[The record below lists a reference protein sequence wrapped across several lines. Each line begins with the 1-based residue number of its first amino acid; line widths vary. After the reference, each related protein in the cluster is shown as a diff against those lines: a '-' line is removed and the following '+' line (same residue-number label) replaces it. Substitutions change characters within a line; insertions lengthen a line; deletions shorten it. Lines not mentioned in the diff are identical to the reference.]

1 MDAYYLL
8 PQPCDAHLS
17 PQCASASRVAAMI
30 PCASTDRAE
39 AVADGILALH
49 QSILKL
55 EVGTLR
61 LFDIAVVALPVHS
74 PRPVRLYSTGNIAA
88 MNKLL
93 NCHCCGTEGTAAA
106 QPLQRDLSPSRR
118 PPIPPDRPQEG
129 SGGVA
134 TAPRVLARVTLG
146 GIERKTSDGD
156 VLTPF
161 PGPLPSPFQPFAYK
175 RSPDVKALARGAST
189 DLSFSVYL
197 VDADV
202 EARVLERHLGLRRST
217 SAAGGICA
225 AARTCSKRAAVR
237 YRVNCVK
244 KFMLTIAS
252 AANSRARAS
261 GGVATGT
268 VACQMKAGLATFTQK
283 AVILSRIVLSTDDTV
298 SDADAP
304 NVPRRIGMQLRS
316 WKTKDL

>member
-1 MDAYYLL
+1 
-8 PQPCDAHLS
+8 
-17 PQCASASRVAAMI
+17 
-30 PCASTDRAE
+30 
-39 AVADGILALH
+39 
-49 QSILKL
+49 
-55 EVGTLR
+55 
-61 LFDIAVVALPVHS
+61 
-74 PRPVRLYSTGNIAA
+74 
-88 MNKLL
+88 
-93 NCHCCGTEGTAAA
+93 
-106 QPLQRDLSPSRR
+106 
-118 PPIPPDRPQEG
+118 
-129 SGGVA
+129 
-134 TAPRVLARVTLG
+134 VLARVTSG

-156 VLTPF
+156 VLTSF

-175 RSPDVKALARGAST
+175 RSPDVKALARGAPT
-189 DLSFSVYL
+189 DPSFSVYR

-202 EARVLERHLGLRRST
+202 EARVRALERHLGLQRST

-244 KFMLTIAS
+244 KFMLTTAS

-268 VACQMKAGLATFTQK
+268 VACQMKAGLATFTPK

-304 NVPRRIGMQLRS
+304 NVPRPIGIQLRS